1 MKETQN
7 AYSCCTPIRWCLVL
21 SDTFA
26 FILSA
31 SFRGPWE
38 LEAALSDFSRAKQHR
53 MQYATQDID
62 SQCIQALFHADLMS
76 DTVFLQNVNNVASG
90 GAAVV
95 GGTRAADN
103 NHIDEFENIG
113 AEAELPA
120 VMSDSNADA
129 ADASLPGSQ

>member
-1 MKETQN
+1 
-7 AYSCCTPIRWCLVL
+7 
-21 SDTFA
+21 
-26 FILSA
+26 
-31 SFRGPWE
+31 
-38 LEAALSDFSRAKQHR
+38 